1 MSDQHGIA
9 PAGEPTTFEDCLQR
23 VNPSAAALENLASR
37 PDETPVMMLNLVRFR
52 PRGDA
57 TIYSMYG
64 REAAPEVANV
74 GSFVGYFGMTLNDLD
89 PGFGFDS
96 SWDGLVLPVYHRR
109 AAYLQLQQS
118 SPYQLAIP
126 YRCAG
131 TQRRALYVLSDGETF
146 SADARCIGVM
156 DETREGLPNSV
167 NMVTVLDLMR
177 FREAGGREAYR
188 QYLQSAQALLQSV
201 GGQVVLSAEAEVPV
215 LSEAYWDHTVM
226 IQFPSLGALC
236 ELYSSDA
243 WKTLSAQRSEALEA
257 RLSIAAQP
265 VSLPG

>member
-1 MSDQHGIA
+1 MSDQPGIA
-9 PAGEPTTFEDCLQR
+9 PAGEPTTFEACLQR
-23 VNPSAAALENLASR
+23 VNPTSAALENLASLA
-37 PDETPVMMLNLVRFR
+37 DETPVMMLNLLRFR

-64 REAAPEVANV
+64 REAAPEVVKV

-109 AAYLQLQQS
+109 ASYLQLQQS

-126 YRCAG
+126 YRSTG
-131 TQRRALYVLSDGETF
+131 TQRRMLYVLSDGETF
-146 SADARCIGVM
+146 STDARCIGAM
-156 DETREGLPNSV
+156 DESREGLPHSV
-167 NMVTVLDLMR
+167 NSVTVLDLMR
-177 FREAGGREAYR
+177 FKAANGREAYR
-188 QYLQSAQALLQSV
+188 QYLQSAHALLQSV

-215 LSEAYWDHTVM
+215 LSEALWDHTVM
-226 IQFPSLGALC
+226 IQFPSRGALV

-257 RLSIAAQP
+257 SLTIAAKP
-265 VSLPG
+265 APLPG

>member
-1 MSDQHGIA
+1 VSEQPGIA

-23 VNPSAAALENLASR
+23 VNPTAAALENLASQA
-37 PDETPVMMLNLVRFR
+37 DETPMMMLNLLRFR

-64 REAAPEVANV
+64 REAAPEVEKV
-74 GSFVGYFGMTLNDLD
+74 GSFVGYFGMTLSDLD
-89 PGFGFDS
+89 PGFGFDT

-109 AAYLQLQQS
+109 AAYLQLQRS

-126 YRCAG
+126 YRSAG
-131 TQRRALYVLSDGETF
+131 TLRRALYVLSDGQAF
-146 SADARCIGVM
+146 SKDASCISAM
-156 DETREGLPNSV
+156 DESREGLSNSA
-167 NMVTVLDLMR
+167 NTITVLDLMR
-177 FREAGGREAYR
+177 FREASGRDAYR

-201 GGQVVLSAEAEVPV
+201 GAQVVLSAEAEVPV
-215 LSEAYWDHTVM
+215 LSEAYWDHAVM

-243 WKTLSAQRSEALEA
+243 WKTLSAQRSEALAA
-257 RLSIAAQP
+257 RLSIAARP
-265 VSLPG
+265 IPLPS